1 MTKQTRKW
9 GWTLALPLVALM
21 GCTGDD
27 LSHLG
32 LRYVDEVRRVRQ
44 VEPFAPT
51 HEQQRDADPA
61 DETPK
66 PKPHGDLTAIL
77 DRWKELGTKIGNLE
91 GQTGALAPEVK
102 RDLERELSSLA
113 ELVGDLERRQ
123 GVTERQVQMLTERLA
138 NLERRLDAEAEA
150 RKRATP
156 VVLPAAAT
164 AVPSA
169 TPVAVVVNATTTAVS
184 PPAQLPAPGVGQ
196 AVRTLVPFPC
206 GASQVWLVP
215 IQGGQCKCPR
225 CGVLFFVQP
234 QVSTQPH
241 PVAL

>member
-1 MTKQTRKW
+1 M
-9 GWTLALPLVALM
+9 PLVALM
-21 GCTGDD
+21 GCSGEG
-27 LSHLG
+27 LSDLG
-32 LRYVDEVRRVRQ
+32 LRYVDEVRRVRE
-44 VEPFAPT
+44 VERIPPQPDKRVA
-51 HEQQRDADPA
+51 DAA

-91 GQTGALAPEVK
+91 GQTGALAPEMK

-184 PPAQLPAPGVGQ
+184 PPAPLPAPGNQ
-196 AVRTLVPFPC
+196 AVRLLVSFPC
-206 GASQVWLVP
+206 GASQEWLVP
-215 IQGGQCKCPR
+215 IQGGHCKCPK

-234 QVSTQPH
+234 QVRTQSG
-241 PVAL
+241 LLTL

>member
-21 GCTGDD
+21 GCSGEG
-27 LSHLG
+27 LSDLG
-32 LRYVDEVRRVRQ
+32 LRYVDEVRRVRE
-44 VEPFAPT
+44 VERIPPQPDKRVA
-51 HEQQRDADPA
+51 DAA

-91 GQTGALAPEVK
+91 GQTGALAPEMK